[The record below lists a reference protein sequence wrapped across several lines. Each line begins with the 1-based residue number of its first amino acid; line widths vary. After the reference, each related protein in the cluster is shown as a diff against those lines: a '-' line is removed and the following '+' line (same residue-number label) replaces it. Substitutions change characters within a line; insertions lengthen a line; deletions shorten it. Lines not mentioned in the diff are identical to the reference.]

1 MSTQERIKRSQI
13 RFEMINLEVRLEV
26 EVESELQ
33 KGRHIFKK
41 VCKSEKECE
50 RPYVSSLIGY
60 FPVESNFFEMRERG
74 KVWDP
79 TRSR

>member
-1 MSTQERIKRSQI
+1 MSAQERVKRSQI

-41 VCKSEKECE
+41 ICESGKECE
-50 RPYVSSLIGY
+50 RPCDSFLIGY
-60 FPVESNFFEMRERG
+60 FPVESGFFEMRERG

-79 TRSR
+79 TM